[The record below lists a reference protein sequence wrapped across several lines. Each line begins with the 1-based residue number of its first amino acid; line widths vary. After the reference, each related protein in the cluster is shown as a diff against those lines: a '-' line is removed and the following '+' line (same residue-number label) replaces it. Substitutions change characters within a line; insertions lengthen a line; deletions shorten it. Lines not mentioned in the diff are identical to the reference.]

1 MNSIAIIDLGTNT
14 FHLLIAEISAQ
25 RPRVIFQETIAVK
38 LGEGGMRDGL
48 INVSAFDRGIFALR
62 QFKKSID
69 QHNAIRVKAIATSA
83 LRSASNGVE
92 FIRQALAETGI
103 NIEIIDGNREAEL
116 IYSGVRAAINLKDQN
131 SLIMDIGGGSV
142 EFIICDQDQ
151 IFWKKSY
158 DIGAARLMNQ
168 FHRSD
173 PISQPDINELQSFL
187 NFVLNDLKIQLDI
200 YKPIK
205 LIGSAGAFET
215 FAGMIDPEFRIQF
228 EKPVFNIELNQFE
241 KIAKFI
247 IESSHDERAMT
258 AAIPAVRVDMIV
270 VATLLTR
277 YILNIYDFKALKLST
292 FSLKEGVLF
301 EINKQIHS

>member
-14 FHLLIAEISAQ
+14 FHLLIAEFSGQ
-25 RPRVIFQETIAVK
+25 RPEVIFQETIAVK
-38 LGEGGMRDGL
+38 LGEGGMRDGM
-48 INVSAFDRGIFALR
+48 INISAFERGIVALR
-62 QFKKSID
+62 QFKRSID
-69 QHNAIRVKAIATSA
+69 QHKAVQIKAIATSA
-83 LRSASNGVE
+83 LRSASNGVK
-92 FIRQALAETGI
+92 FIRQALEETGI

-116 IYSGVRAAINLKDQN
+116 ICSGVRAAINLKDKT

-151 IFWKKSY
+151 IFWKKSF
-158 DIGAARLMNQ
+158 DIGAARLMDQ

-173 PISQPDINELQSFL
+173 PISQSDLNELQNFL
-187 NFVLNDLKIQLDI
+187 NSILGNLKIQLDV
-200 YKPIK
+200 YKPIQ

-215 FAGMIDPEFRIQF
+215 FANMIDPEFRIQF
-228 EKPVFNIELNQFE
+228 EKPAFNIELNQFE

-247 IESSHDERAMT
+247 IGSSHGQRSMT
-258 AAIPAVRVDMIV
+258 AAIPEVRVDMIV

-277 YILNIYDFKALKLST
+277 YILNIYDFKAIKLST
-292 FSLKEGVLF
+292 YSLKEGVLF